1 MPTIRVE
8 VCTLNIQD
16 MNWTKS
22 LLLIATIWF
31 FILSGCGPKDVTT
44 DPEELSAASKSWIP
58 FEGNE
63 SVTFVFDTS
72 KMVFTGTGKES
83 FFETVRYKTDQGGLF
98 NFQED
103 YYADLERET
112 LGFLSPS
119 TPFYFSYYLEK
130 NKGVTGDWDILRVTI
145 SEGIYYSNEMKIVI
159 SESDDFDKGDNF
171 KFKSSLA
178 LNGTTYTDVYYWKQ
192 ERRPFELYYTKSHG
206 IIGFK
211 LSSNELWT
219 LQP

>member
-1 MPTIRVE
+1 
-8 VCTLNIQD
+8 

-119 TPFYFSYYLEK
+119 TPFYFS
-130 NKGVTGDWDILRVTI
+130 
-145 SEGIYYSNEMKIVI
+145 
-159 SESDDFDKGDNF
+159 
-171 KFKSSLA
+171 
-178 LNGTTYTDVYYWKQ
+178 
-192 ERRPFELYYTKSHG
+192 
-206 IIGFK
+206 
-211 LSSNELWT
+211 
-219 LQP
+219 